1 MRRNNELI
9 YRRRLSLD
17 SHGCVKTVTDFPLLN
32 PLPSPNFK
40 SLISR
45 YFYYFYPNFLRL
57 SVTIARLVKTYLP
70 DGMSSHSLGDG
81 RWMSCPDVDKPE
93 SEHDFCK
100 SFERTL
106 LEVNSS

>member
-1 MRRNNELI
+1 MNSYIVGASHWTLMVVLK
-9 YRRRLSLD
+9 LSQISPFLTL
-17 SHGCVKTVTDFPLLN
+17 CPLL
-32 PLPSPNFK
+32 NFK

-45 YFYYFYPNFLRL
+45 YFYYFHPNFLRL